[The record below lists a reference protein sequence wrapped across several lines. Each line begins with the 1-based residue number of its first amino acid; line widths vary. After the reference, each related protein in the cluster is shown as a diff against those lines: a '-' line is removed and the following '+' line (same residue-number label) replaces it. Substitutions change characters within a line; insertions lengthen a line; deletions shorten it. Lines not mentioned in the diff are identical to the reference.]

1 MSDLGEG
8 VQINWSRIAPEVVD
22 NQVMLA
28 ATTNPAIYGR
38 RRVDETAPTFRAVQV
53 DFDARRIS
61 IDGYVVRLPRLG
73 ARRSLAVRYVDLVRE
88 VRGPNTPARF
98 ALRIAD
104 LDALGEALALPIG
117 LVGSDV
123 ARAMERALREEQTR
137 FGSLAIPA
145 SGMAIAASAGIG
157 VYTQLGGLTIPLS
170 TNTGLMLDD
179 TQSSSVAVDAPIRIV
194 PVEALTPAVAS
205 PIEAAPSEAAP
216 IEAALI
222 ETNAVPVGAAAVAL
236 DEPHHDVVGAAALEL
251 VSFDWATRLPD
262 WTIEFSE
269 GRPGFLGYAFF
280 NDKRIEIYVRDEH
293 TPQQVAATVAHE
305 LGHAIDVSTLN
316 DAQRAVWLQV
326 RGIEVGWWPTGE
338 TSDYG
343 SGAGD
348 FAEAFATWQVG
359 EISRSKVA
367 GQPTEAELE
376 LLVELV
382 GG

>member
-1 MSDLGEG
+1 
-8 VQINWSRIAPEVVD
+8 
-22 NQVMLA
+22 MLA
-28 ATTNPAIYGR
+28 ATNIPAVYGR
-38 RRVDETAPTFRAVQV
+38 RRVDETTPTFRAVQV
-53 DFDARRIS
+53 DFGTRRIS

-123 ARAMERALREEQTR
+123 ARAMERALREEHTR
-137 FGSLAIPA
+137 FGSFVIPA

-157 VYTQLGGLTIPLS
+157 VYSQLGGVTTPLGTS
-170 TNTGLMLDD
+170 AGLIRDGA
-179 TQSSSVAVDAPIRIV
+179 TSSSVAGDAPIRIV
-194 PVEALTPAVAS
+194 PVEVATPAALNPIEAS
-205 PIEAAPSEAAP
+205 PIEASP
-216 IEAALI
+216 IEASPI
-222 ETNAVPVGAAAVAL
+222 EASPVPVGAAAVAL

-305 LGHAIDVSTLN
+305 LGHAIDVSTLD

-326 RGIEVGWWPTGE
+326 RGIDVGWWPTGE

-359 EISRSKVA
+359 EISRSTVA

-376 LLVELV
+376 LLAALV